1 MANAKVSKKIQ
12 ELIKTATPKQK
23 AIMVC
28 RDWIDRNQMQ
38 QEPLLTEEEARAIIE
53 SITPDEAIEYNKWI
67 RVYKVYTEVAPIIG
81 LAIAQ
86 YREQAEEIVGYLRV
100 LESYAQEENHLNAI
114 FESLKE
120 AKSKT
125 ALSAFGEALST
136 LRFQYSE
143 LKRDEE
149 GYIEIDTEKLY
160 SLINDKIKQIYWAM
174 MALKSFIIALDDW
187 TDKRKGKKLLPP
199 ILSGLLDDI
208 KADTIIN
215 VPPTYSRRLL
225 KDRIKRAEKRGET
238 YTPTAA
244 ELNKALFPCYE
255 EMPEDKKFITM
266 WSNRIAKIENSLKN
280 GK

>member
-28 RDWIDRNQMQ
+28 RDWIDRNQIQ
-38 QEPLLTEEEARAIIE
+38 QEPLLTEEEARAIIG

-100 LESYAQEENHLNAI
+100 LDSYAQEENHLNTI
-114 FESLKE
+114 FKSLKE

-143 LKRDEE
+143 LKRNEE
-149 GYIEIDTEKLY
+149 GYIEIDTTNLFTH
-160 SLINDKIKQIYWAM
+160 IRQMIKQMGWAM
-174 MALKSFIIALDDW
+174 MALKSFIIALDEW
-187 TDKRKGKKLLPP
+187 TKRHKSKKLMPSVLVEA
-199 ILSGLLDDI
+199 LDDI
-208 KADTIIN
+208 RTDSAID
-215 VPPTYSRRLL
+215 VPPIYSRRLL